1 MSIVRSH
8 IPKMKVKDTPFKKK
22 KRKSIFIGSQSQSC
36 FLSVNGNSYSTTL
49 LSSTPLAL
57 RLLCLFL
64 IQTIATT
71 IMSMTTAED
80 TPNTTVR
87 LILYDVFK
95 APVRN
100 DDIHIYLNYLIKFTA
115 NVHNYT

>member
-8 IPKMKVKDTPFKKK
+8 IPKMKVKDTAFKKK
-22 KRKSIFIGSQSQSC
+22 KEKAYLWEVKSQSC

-49 LSSTPLAL
+49 LPSTPLAL
-57 RLLCLFL
+57 PLLCLFL

-87 LILYDVFK
+87 LILYGVFK
-95 APVRN
+95 APVGW
-100 DDIHIYLNYLIKFTA
+100 LVGCFWA
-115 NVHNYT
+115 